1 MKIILGLFS
10 IGLKFKS
17 FRFFGYL
24 HREMAWTMF
33 FLVSLMITDFNFTPK
48 KKPPSLSMFFK
59 KCKKTLANVTENLK
73 RRLLYRL
80 AWDKEWLFH
89 LLSFLGWSNAK
100 RKASYFVTR
109 VCILHSKILVTTND
123 EILRNSPTYP
133 SMNTVYMYGFS
144 SLANHQKYIL

>member
-1 MKIILGLFS
+1 MKIILGFS
-10 IGLKFKS
+10 IGLRFKS

-24 HREMAWTMF
+24 HREKAWTVF
-33 FLVSLMITDFNFTPK
+33 FLVSLMITGFNSPQRKNLQAQVCFLK
-48 KKPPSLSMFFK
+48 NV
-59 KCKKTLANVTENLK
+59 KKTLANVTENLK

-80 AWDKEWLFH
+80 ASDKEWLFH

-123 EILRNSPTYP
+123 EILRNLLNFIIPFIQCIYP
-133 SMNTVYMYGFS
+133 ERWC
-144 SLANHQKYIL
+144 LAIQQK